1 MDCGSDHKFPAP
13 VFKETVL
20 APLFEGAKA
29 NFADAFRRIDRAH
42 CVMLYETGILTPAQ
56 AKMIARALA
65 DIERTLDLKTVAYT
79 GEAEDLFFLIE
90 HALKERLDAD
100 TAGRLH
106 TGRSRNDIDHT
117 MFKIVLK
124 QRIDTL
130 LCQMRHLLDAL
141 ITKADAEADTLV
153 VAYTH
158 GQPAQPTTF
167 GHYLAAY
174 IEILTGD
181 IERLAV
187 ARTIV
192 DRSSMG
198 AGAITTTG
206 FPLDRARMA
215 ELMGFAA
222 IRRNSYGC
230 IAAVDYIT
238 APYSAVRLAML
249 HLGRIVQ
256 DLQFWSSFE
265 VGQLHVPDGFVQI
278 SSIMPQK
285 RNPVSIEHARLLA
298 SLAAGR
304 AETALSV
311 MHNTPFTDM
320 NDAEGEVQAAS
331 HAAFVDAGRAIGLVA
346 SLVCAVCIN
355 AERVAANLDRSC
367 ATITEL
373 ADTLVRAE
381 QLSFRHAHEIAAA
394 TARAVVAAGSSLRE
408 AGYGPFVAAFRDAT
422 GRDSAMDEAR
432 FREVVSPE
440 YFIAVR
446 TLPGG
451 PAPAPL
457 RAAIADYRQQAAHF
471 TDEANAIAAREAA
484 QAQALETAF
493 GALVGSGS

>member
-1 MDCGSDHKFPAP
+1 MDRCGSDELFPAP
-13 VFKETVL
+13 VFKDTVL

-29 NFADAFRRIDRAH
+29 HFVDAFRRVDRAH

-56 AKMIARALA
+56 GKMIARALA
-65 DIERTLDLKTVAYT
+65 DVEQTLDLKTVSYT
-79 GEAEDLFFLIE
+79 GEVEDLFFLIE
-90 HALKERLDAD
+90 HALKERLDVD

-117 MFKIVLK
+117 IFKIVLK
-124 QRIDTL
+124 QRIDTAL
-130 LCQMRHLLDAL
+130 GQMRHLLDAL
-141 ITKADAEADTLV
+141 ITKADAEAETLV

-167 GHYLAAY
+167 GHYLSAY
-174 IEILTGD
+174 IEVLTGD
-181 IERLAV
+181 IERLAA
-187 ARTIV
+187 ARKIV

-222 IRRNSYGC
+222 FRRNSYGC

-238 APYSAVRLAML
+238 APYSALKLAMI
-249 HLGRIVQ
+249 HLGRLVQ
-256 DLQFWSSFE
+256 DFQYWSAFE
-265 VGQLHVPDGFVQI
+265 VGQLHVPDGYVQI

-285 RNPVSIEHARLLA
+285 RNPVPIEHARLLA

-304 AETALSV
+304 AETAMSV

-331 HAAFVDAGRAIGLVA
+331 HGAFVDAGRAIDLVAGLVR
-346 SLVCAVCIN
+346 AVRID
-355 AERVAANLDRSC
+355 AARVASNLDRSC

-373 ADTLVRAE
+373 ADTLVRVE

-408 AGYGPFVAAFRDAT
+408 AGYIPFAEAFHHAT
-422 GRDSAMDEAR
+422 GRRSAMDETR

-440 YFIAVR
+440 HFVAVR

-457 RAAIADYRQQAAHF
+457 RAAIADYREQAARF
-471 TDEANAIAAREAA
+471 AEDATTIATREAA
-484 QAQALETAF
+484 QAGTLDDAVAALAR
-493 GALVGSGS
+493 